1 MNTGLKASLSAAA
14 ALLLLLA
21 TACSGDSGSEAV
33 ADAGAANREI
43 SARDFDP
50 ANFDRSTTIDNRW
63 FPLKPGTQFV
73 YTGSTVEEGER
84 ISHRVVFTV
93 TDLVKPIAGVRNIV
107 IWERDYRAGE
117 LVEAELALFAQ
128 DNDGNVWHLGQYPE
142 EYENGKFV
150 AAPAWFHGIK
160 KARAGITMKAKP
172 KLGAPSYSQGFAPPP
187 VHWVDHAKTYRLHQ
201 KTCVRAGCYEDVVVI
216 REFEPD
222 KPQSYQL
229 KYYAPSVGNVRVG
242 WLGKKDQDREVLQLV
257 AVRKLAGNGLAR
269 ARAEALKLERH
280 AYRISK
286 DVYAR
291 TAPSK
296 RS

>member
-128 DNDGNVWHLGQYPE
+128 DNDG
-142 EYENGKFV
+142 
-150 AAPAWFHGIK
+150 
-160 KARAGITMKAKP
+160 
-172 KLGAPSYSQGFAPPP
+172 
-187 VHWVDHAKTYRLHQ
+187 
-201 KTCVRAGCYEDVVVI
+201 
-216 REFEPD
+216 
-222 KPQSYQL
+222 
-229 KYYAPSVGNVRVG
+229 
-242 WLGKKDQDREVLQLV
+242 
-257 AVRKLAGNGLAR
+257 
-269 ARAEALKLERH
+269 
-280 AYRISK
+280 
-286 DVYAR
+286 
-291 TAPSK
+291 
-296 RS
+296 